1 MKRLTIV
8 LLCLLFSSPVWPDEI
23 TFRAD
28 LENEIDYINA
38 RLSHSQVARIND
50 RGTVRIVT
58 PSRIVEFPIQDVT
71 FHYNASGH
79 RVRVAGEYNIKRFRS
94 GRLTD
99 VTHRNSFSSPSRR
112 MALEAI
118 DAFRRI
124 QDHFTH
130 DDPRREWMNTPLPV
144 PDRRPDYRTI
154 GEAIDYLND
163 NLVYSV
169 ILDLDENGIM
179 TINAPSRIYRV
190 NIIEAEFYPYDW
202 SGDGKVRVYGDWC
215 ISTSDDERGR
225 YDQYTPRVEFNVHYF
240 NRAKPG
246 VRALYYI
253 KGSLLDQ
260 SEAEIEEYLDW
271 KMTRQRDYE
280 SIEEAIKYI
289 NDRLEISIITDI
301 DNDGVMT
308 LNASRSIYKVPV
320 RDSRFRRGSREHI
333 TLLGFEVSTG
343 YRNTVEISSPESIEQ
358 YKDRRLEERTESQEF
373 SVRSRHDVRDIIYAL
388 EYIQFMIR

>member
-8 LLCLLFSSPVWPDEI
+8 LLCLLFSSLALPDENS
-23 TFRAD
+23 FRTEQ
-28 LENEIDYINA
+28 ENEIDYINA

-50 RGTVRIVT
+50 SGTVRIVT

-94 GRLTD
+94 GRLTE

-124 QDHFTH
+124 QDQFTA
-130 DDPRREWMNTPLPV
+130 DDPRRDWMNTALPV
-144 PDRRPDYRTI
+144 PERRPDYRTI
-154 GEAIDYLND
+154 GEAIDYLNE

-169 ILDLDENGIM
+169 ILDLDESGIM

-190 NIIEAEFYPYDW
+190 DIKEAEFYPYDW

-215 ISTSDDERGR
+215 ISVSGDERGR
-225 YDQYTPRVEFNVHYF
+225 HDRYVPRVEFTIHSF
-240 NRAKPG
+240 NRAKPS

-260 SEAEIEEYLDW
+260 SEVEIEEYLDW

-280 SIEEAIKYI
+280 SIKEAIKYI
-289 NDRLEISIITDI
+289 NDRLEISMITDI

-308 LNASRSIYKVPV
+308 LNASQSMYKVPM
-320 RDSRFRRGSREHI
+320 RSSRFRRGSREHI
-333 TLLGFEVSTG
+333 TLLGFQVVTG
-343 YRNTVEISSPESIEQ
+343 HRNTVEISSPEGIGQ
-358 YKDRRLEERTESQEF
+358 YRDRRLEERIESQEF
-373 SVRSRHDVRDIIYAL
+373 SVRDRHDVRDIIFAL
-388 EYIQFMIR
+388 EYIKFMVR